1 MPDCQIFQPSL
12 ALDIG
17 GANLKVCYCDS
28 HGQLHAFSQRFAMC
42 DAFDDLIDT
51 LKKIVKQCDPTPACW
66 LVTMTGELS
75 DCFIDRKQGVKRI
88 LNAVQLA
95 AGDVPIHVWSTA
107 GRFVTVTSALGQY
120 TDVASANWHVLG
132 AWVGLSYPQQRVL
145 LLDTGSTT
153 TDLIPVLQSKVSA
166 HGLTDALRLEFGELL
181 YLGGS
186 MTPLMAIGLAD
197 QQRLIINEW
206 FANMQDIAV
215 LLGFSPENVRN
226 FDTPDGEPLTSDA
239 CARRLLRMVGRDLL
253 DASSIN
259 DAQQLAR
266 EFLDSAIKQ
275 ITKAIQNQLQCHA
288 PIDAVLLSG
297 SGSWLLKQ
305 VLQQHFSQLKCLSL
319 NDLWDSRL
327 STAACGVAMTKVY
340 QSQAAECQE

>member
-1 MPDCQIFQPSL
+1 MSESQPFQPSL

-17 GANLKVCYCDS
+17 GSNIKVCDCDL
-28 HGQLHAFSQRFAMC
+28 HGQLHAFSERFAFC
-42 DAFDDLIDT
+42 DVFGDLAET
-51 LKKIVKQCDPTPACW
+51 LKKIAKQCDPPPACW

-75 DCFIDRKQGVKRI
+75 DCFMDRNQGVERI
-88 LNAVQLA
+88 LNAVELA
-95 AGDVPIHVWSTA
+95 AGDVPVSVWSTA
-107 GRFVTVTSALGQY
+107 GRFVSVASALDQY
-120 TDVASANWHVLG
+120 VNVASANWHVLG
-132 AWVGLSYPQQRVL
+132 TWVGLSYPQQRVL

-153 TDLIPVLQSKVSA
+153 TDLIPVLQGKVSTN
-166 HGLTDALRLEFGELL
+166 GMTDASRLEHGELL

-197 QQRLIINEW
+197 HKRLIVNEW
-206 FANMQDIAV
+206 FANMQDVAV
-215 LLGFSPENVRN
+215 LLGFSPENGRDI
-226 FDTPDGEPLTSDA
+226 DTPDGEPLMSDA
-239 CARRLLRMVGRDLL
+239 CARRLLRMIGRDLL
-253 DASSIN
+253 DASSMT

-275 ITKAIQNQLQCHA
+275 ITNALKNQLQCHA

-305 VLQQHFSQLKCLSL
+305 VLQQYFSQLKCLSL

-340 QSQAAECQE
+340 QSQVSECQK